1 LTRFRKFFSPIDES
15 KPSWGG
21 YLKFVTANNPALPIR
36 VYGGFD
42 MDGKQQNNGSLSG
55 GNALFFNAG
64 MPNLCAGINTE
75 IEEIRNLIELKIA
88 ETKGM

>member
-1 LTRFRKFFSPIDES
+1 
-15 KPSWGG
+15 
-21 YLKFVTANNPALPIR
+21 
-36 VYGGFD
+36 